1 MPPEVSM
8 FRSASPENMED
19 PSIADDLKTNGLDRK
34 NSVAFKE
41 QPGASENK
49 EKERQMI
56 GRADQVLGS
65 RTPCVR
71 LKYADSSQVEQVC

>member
-19 PSIADDLKTNGLDRK
+19 ASIADDPKTNGLDRN

-41 QPGASENK
+41 PSGASGNK

-65 RTPCVR
+65 RRPCAR
-71 LKYADSSQVEQVC
+71 L